1 MWGRRNV
8 GNYSGSICCSGHN
21 CFSSAHRSSDNSK
34 SVRQK
39 RMTAVNQF
47 LLCAFEYVRK
57 VALSL
62 LAISI
67 IYCFATEREHTR
79 MSISLFSFILRK
91 NAQPKPGAK
100 VSIKPCAKVSIF
112 YFSRRDVVT

>member
-34 SVRQK
+34 SVWQK
-39 RMTAVNQF
+39 RMTAVNQI

-67 IYCFATEREHTR
+67 IYCFGTEREHTR

-91 NAQPKPGAK
+91 NAQPKPCAK
-100 VSIKPCAKVSIF
+100 VSIKQSYSI
-112 YFSRRDVVT
+112 SLRDVVT

>member
-1 MWGRRNV
+1 MSGKRNV

-57 VALSL
+57 VALIF

-79 MSISLFSFILRK
+79 MPICLFYFIHRK
-91 NAQPKPGAK
+91 NAQPKPCAK
-100 VSIKPCAKVSIF
+100 VSIKQPYSI
-112 YFSRRDVVT
+112 SLREMWSLN